1 MVNMLHVGSDNEIIL
16 WLNLPYL
23 SQCFSHSFSSNPEVL
38 DANKRKLFKMSGVI
52 CDRVVSY

>member
-1 MVNMLHVGSDNEIIL
+1 MRSFSV
-16 WLNLPYL
+16 LNLPYL
-23 SQCFSHSFSSNPEVL
+23 SQCFSHSFSSNPVLL

>member
-1 MVNMLHVGSDNEIIL
+1 MLHVGSDNEIIL
-16 WLNLPYL
+16 QLNLPYL

-38 DANKRKLFKMSGVI
+38 DVNKRKLFKMSGVI

>member
-38 DANKRKLFKMSGVI
+38 DVNKRKLFKMAGVI
-52 CDRVVSY
+52 CHRVAYY